1 MQNVCVRCTISMQL
15 FRPFSSAKLLK
26 EYIST
31 PVCST
36 FLPTS
41 ACIDCII
48 SLLFVC
54 AMHYHRCATT
64 GAYCVLC
71 VCRFIRHKQTDFV
84 VLIYVYTCFHTLSNL
99 FVYLKV
105 FFSFGTGNGDAI
117 TIKLHWA
124 FSWEHRKISCDVRHA
139 VYRAIHALSKWC
151 KAPV

>member
-71 VCRFIRHKQTDFV
+71 VPIHQTQTNWFCCANIC
-84 VLIYVYTCFHTLSNL
+84 IYL
-99 FVYLKV
+99 FSYIVKSFCIFKS